1 MSRYLKNLLTALC
14 GGDPYAT
21 ELEELKEK
29 YKKTS
34 DHVCA
39 LNDLYFKAVEKWTE
53 AEKTMYSSQV
63 LIENLRKRVAEKDA
77 EIAQLSREYSECVK
91 RTNGQRQ

>member
-39 LNDLYFKAVEKWTE
+39 LNDLYYKAVEKWTE
-53 AEKTMYSSQV
+53 AEKMMVSCQALV
-63 LIENLRKRVAEKDA
+63 ENLRSRLADKDA
-77 EIAQLSREYSECVK
+77 ELKQLAADYREYVK
-91 RTNGQRQ
+91 RMDVARQ